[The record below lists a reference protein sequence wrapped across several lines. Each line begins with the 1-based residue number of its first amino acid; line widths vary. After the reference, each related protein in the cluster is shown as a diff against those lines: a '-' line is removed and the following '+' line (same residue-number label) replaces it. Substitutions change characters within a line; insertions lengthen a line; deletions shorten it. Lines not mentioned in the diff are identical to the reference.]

1 MRRVAWVGGLAFLGH
16 MPAFGWEPVPI
27 PLPADRPLDWSSIE
41 QACGGV
47 PDALVYVDRS
57 AALPMV
63 GVESFPCPTCF
74 FCIDSHIHGWYA
86 DWAQAFD
93 ACAVSLKDH
102 MPAFRQR
109 LPMERVVWLPPF
121 AKDTDQPP
129 ASPPEPEFD
138 LLFVGTVDPETTPG
152 RVRFLDEVKARMH
165 GLEVR
170 KGEYREL
177 FHRARLVL
185 NVAERGDL
193 NYRVFEALG
202 CGACLLTPAIG
213 HGQSRLFRDGT
224 HLFTYPPED
233 AATLAAL
240 AGKLLAEPET
250 MRRVAEA
257 GLAEV
262 EARHRM
268 RHRAQSMA
276 ALLDRLTEERDAANR
291 LPKAGVIA
299 ATYLR
304 RLLLHWAEASDSPQ
318 VRETYL
324 NAARSAQGRTSS

>member
-1 MRRVAWVGGLAFLGH
+1 MLYEV
-16 MPAFGWEPVPI
+16 I
-27 PLPADRPLDWSSIE
+27 T
-41 QACGGV
+41 
-47 PDALVYVDRS
+47 
-57 AALPMV
+57 
-63 GVESFPCPTCF
+63 PCPTCF

-165 GLEVR
+165 GREVR

-202 CGACLLTPAIG
+202 CGACLLRIT
-213 HGQSRLFRDGT
+213 SYNVCYT
-224 HLFTYPPED
+224 
-233 AATLAAL
+233 
-240 AGKLLAEPET
+240 KLL
-250 MRRVAEA
+250 
-257 GLAEV
+257 
-262 EARHRM
+262 
-268 RHRAQSMA
+268 RASSWCS
-276 ALLDRLTEERDAANR
+276 
-291 LPKAGVIA
+291 PS
-299 ATYLR
+299 
-304 RLLLHWAEASDSPQ
+304 ASRPSP
-318 VRETYL
+318 
-324 NAARSAQGRTSS
+324 G